1 VKQKQKCRVEIRRK
15 RIRLGKYHIF
25 VCRSQQSHFICVEAN
40 QRAKRN
46 IKTIQLSHSKY
57 RLVAVGVSCFE
68 MKHHVTCLTASWLAL
83 GVLGM
88 LNVDNLAALS
98 NGGLSGLALKRLAGD
113 DAVDF

>member
-1 VKQKQKCRVEIRRK
+1 MS
-15 RIRLGKYHIF
+15 F
-25 VCRSQQSHFICVEAN
+25 QQSHFICVEAN